1 MNKHGERQFK
11 LIMEYVEQQL
21 EAEFRNTLP
30 DSQAED
36 ELFEKA
42 TSMGLQWLVF
52 NWRDINNESRRNE
65 QAKIDSLDIPEP
77 LALDKTFGGK

>member
-1 MNKHGERQFK
+1 
-11 LIMEYVEQQL
+11 
-21 EAEFRNTLP
+21 
-30 DSQAED
+30 
-36 ELFEKA
+36 
-42 TSMGLQWLVF
+42 MGLQWLVF